1 MASFPAL
8 RTGAI
13 AQHPFERAGQMMVES
28 NRFLDFSRQ
37 AYRDAASIR
46 RTWTVRLDLL
56 DAGEIARLKAFF
68 EQQQGRYGTFTFIDP
83 VDSSVHNA
91 CSFANDI
98 FTQHQSDE
106 TSNQSTL
113 TIYEHA

>member
-13 AQHPFERAGQMMVES
+13 AQHPFERAGQVAVES

-37 AYRDAASIR
+37 VYRDSASVK
-46 RTWTVRLDLL
+46 RTWTVKLDLL

-83 VDSSVHNA
+83 VDSSVHA
-91 CSFANDI
+91 TCSFAEDI
-98 FTQHQSDE
+98 FTQHQSTE
-106 TSNQSTL
+106 TSNQSAL